1 MSASN
6 SAVQSPPDAV
16 TASTSNVV
24 MTGNSTKEFI
34 SNQVIMLGTEKSNVM
49 SIRGVIVILTLLPP
63 DVTAKLV
70 CVNSGGP
77 MVFVPLMVV
86 VSVPA
91 LPLRVLVA
99 ALDAAAFASTVSV
112 PVAAMLALASSV
124 IIVLGVSVRVN
135 PLDVNEVA
143 VPEYKVS

>member
-1 MSASN
+1 
-6 SAVQSPPDAV
+6 
-16 TASTSNVV
+16 
-24 MTGNSTKEFI
+24 
-34 SNQVIMLGTEKSNVM
+34 
-49 SIRGVIVILTLLPP
+49 
-63 DVTAKLV
+63 
-70 CVNSGGP
+70 

-124 IIVLGVSVRVN
+124 IIVLGVSVRVI